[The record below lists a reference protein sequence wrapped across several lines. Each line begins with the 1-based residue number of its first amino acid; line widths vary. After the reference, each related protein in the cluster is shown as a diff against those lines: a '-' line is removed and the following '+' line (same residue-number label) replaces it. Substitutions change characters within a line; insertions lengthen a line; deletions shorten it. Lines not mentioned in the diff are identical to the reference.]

1 MFRADENC
9 NDYDVD
15 SYPGA
20 PEICEDDVDQNC
32 DGGYS
37 VQFSG
42 FDLMGIPGNGDATMP
57 TLSISSFGKMRDGM
71 IKIAPAWI

>member
-42 FDLMGIPGNGDATMP
+42 FDLMGIAGNGDCNDADP
-57 TLSISSFGKMRDGM
+57 FNLRLRKNAR
-71 IKIAPAWI
+71 WN